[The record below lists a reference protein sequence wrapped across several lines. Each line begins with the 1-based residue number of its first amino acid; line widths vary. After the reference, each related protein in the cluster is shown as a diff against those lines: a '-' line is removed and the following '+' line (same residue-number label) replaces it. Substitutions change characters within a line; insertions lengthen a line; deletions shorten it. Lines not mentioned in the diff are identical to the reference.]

1 VNFQRGKGCRKC
13 TKDGECREMGP
24 ENKEVEAMPICYLLT
39 FASLVFPLFSVFKVL
54 YHEHPFAFSP
64 SAMSVMP

>member
-1 VNFQRGKGCRKC
+1 MVNAEKWGVKIKSGGDANLPLPNFCVLPALSSPFQCFQG
-13 TKDGECREMGP
+13 
-24 ENKEVEAMPICYLLT
+24 V
-39 FASLVFPLFSVFKVL
+39 